1 MQGVKHNVKCH
12 CILPQFRTRPDP
24 PLHEFVV
31 FSILDNSDTVMPKN
45 AQCNNCGVVH
55 KIVDLCRSEI
65 VTGREDCSLIIKED
79 IAFMLPGQ
87 VKEVLENY
95 DCDLPTWEHALF
107 LFQQQQWGKFVVLE
121 RKEND
126 TGSEGKLLKFHSYER
141 FTIEPFIDRRD
152 L

>member
-1 MQGVKHNVKCH
+1 M
-12 CILPQFRTRPDP
+12 
-24 PLHEFVV
+24 

-45 AQCNNCGVVH
+45 AQCNNCGVIH

-95 DCDLPTWEHALF
+95 GCDLPTWEHALF
-107 LFQQQQWGKFVVLE
+107 LFQQQQWGNFVVLE